1 MTKNRFYLAIAI
13 FLVSVLLVRFAAVE
27 LYTAFFYDPAKMPPT
42 YRNITNKVSG
52 GEEIPG
58 AKGSDKIFGPG
69 ERGNPLYFL
78 IDFSDSPG
86 SNGMSGFGRFPWIL
100 LLVIPVAYYLFRRWR
115 NRKKHK
121 KPQAGEEW
129 TDESFEVPAESS
141 APPTIEEA
149 DTRIRR
155 AVQRLHMSL
164 PGSRKK
170 LPEETLS
177 EWFERIGFA
186 STSPVY
192 HAHRYG
198 ELNEHTFSE
207 FEIGRFEADVD
218 TYLSHHPKGGTY
230 S

>member
-1 MTKNRFYLAIAI
+1 MTKKRFYLAIAL
-13 FLVSVLLVRFAAVE
+13 FLASILLVRFAAVE
-27 LYTAFFYDPAKMPPT
+27 LYTAFFYDPAKMPPA

-52 GEEIPG
+52 DEEIPG
-58 AKGSDKIFGPG
+58 AKGPDKIFGPG

-86 SNGMSGFGRFPWIL
+86 SNRMSGFGRFPWIL

-115 NRKKHK
+115 NRRRK
-121 KPQAGEEW
+121 KPRTEEER
-129 TDESFEVPAESS
+129 TDELAEGPAETS
-141 APPTIEEA
+141 APPVVEEA

-155 AVQRLHMSL
+155 AVQRLHLAL
-164 PGSRKK
+164 PSSRRKQ
-170 LPEETLS
+170 PEETLG
-177 EWFERIGFA
+177 EWFERISFV

-198 ELNEHTFSE
+198 ERDEHTFSE

-218 TYLSHHPKGGTY
+218 AYLSHHLKGGTC